1 MGENKRLT
9 PKKASDT
16 KAMTSSNLSNFN
28 ALGFDKLT
36 NESAHASMELLKG
49 NRGDNAYEL
58 WLKQPGNAGKTYEDY
73 LAFNKQPATDA
84 AKEVTDKMAQ
94 IEQEANVVIV
104 STNKAKEAAE
114 KATTNADAAT
124 ASANTA
130 ATTANEKAG
139 LANTAA
145 DNANKAASRV
155 DEAITNADNA
165 TTEAATA
172 AEQANSKAALAG
184 EAANKAEAAADLANS
199 SATTANESAKLAE
212 EKAELAGKAAEA
224 ANTSA
229 DNANSQASNAESA
242 ASAANAAAQRAETA
256 ISNTEIAIDT
266 AEEATTAAT
275 EAATLANTAAET
287 AQNKAQE
294 ADKQALAAKGAAA
307 DAQDTADHPTYIGA
321 DYHVYKWNKEAKAYD
336 KTDIFVKGDAFSI
349 KKVYP
354 SISDMN
360 ADLDNPEIKEGDFVL
375 INTNDVE
382 DPDNA
387 QLYIRT
393 ETGFRFLVDM
403 SGAIGFTGKTP
414 QFGIGNVT
422 LGEANVTISED
433 GVDPNGNP
441 KYKLNFVIER
451 GPQGFTPIIQGGTI
465 ETGSPDS
472 EVSLVFTKIGE
483 TDAGEPIYE
492 PRGSIPQGQP
502 GKGSGNVSAEENGL
516 IAGEKYLFVPT
527 SDNSAVG
534 TFVEY
539 TAPVQAQ
546 SDWTVTNT
554 ELPSFIKNKPTSMP
568 ASDVMEWAKA
578 ATKPEYTASEVGA
591 LPLSGGTLTG
601 GLTFSSPADK
611 LITGE
616 FICMRNSRGHME
628 YVIRCFDDGD
638 GDSDYGSE
646 LVIGAG
652 GNVYIGS
659 GESAINLINDIG
671 TDSSEIM
678 RISSDTHMEFWTNCQ
693 TISNRVGVKLTSA
706 CNFQPI
712 VDKRGTLGTSSY
724 KWDAVYATTFNG
736 SLSGNADTATTA
748 TTANKTKGTLTINGT
763 AFNGSSNVS
772 VSTMQKVYMLPI
784 RNLLNSSAGKEI
796 PFANASECES
806 YLNADYVIWINDPNT
821 TRKTS
826 ARLVR
831 GVQPGEEGTVR
842 LFLIYMV
849 PTLSRYQEVEIDTT
863 NNVLRSLGSVQFN
876 QVGAGMVVTAALA
889 DNAVTT
895 AKLADKSVTTAKL
908 ADTSGLLSAADRTK
922 LDKVNSY
929 ATASSISNLDVTKD
943 IIYVELAANGS
954 LSANNAGAA
963 YNGHSFSVK
972 IYCPAQHVI
981 TIPTTG
987 NYVSMCGSSFTCPA
1001 GKRVEFSFEGVNGQ
1015 WWIAKL
1021 EQE

>member
-1 MGENKRLT
+1 MYMGENKRLT

-58 WLKQPGNAGKTYEDY
+58 WIKQPGNAGKTYEDY

-84 AKEVTDKMAQ
+84 AKQVTDKMAQ
-94 IEQEANVVIV
+94 IEQEANVVIS

-124 ASANTA
+124 ASANSA

-165 TTEAATA
+165 TTEAVTA

-184 EAANKAEAAADLANS
+184 EAASKAETAADLANR
-199 SATTANESAKLAE
+199 SAATADESAKLAE
-212 EKAELAGKAAEA
+212 EKAELAGKAAET

-242 ASAANAAAQRAETA
+242 ASAADAAAQRAETA
-256 ISNTEIAIDT
+256 ISNTEIAIAT
-266 AEEATTAAT
+266 AEEATAAAT

-287 AQNKAQE
+287 AEESAQE

-321 DYHVYKWNKEAKAYD
+321 DFHVYKWNKEAKAYD
-336 KTDIFVKGDAFSI
+336 KTDIFVKGDAFSV

-354 SISDMN
+354 SISAMN

-393 ETGFRFLVDM
+393 ETGFRFLVDL

-414 QFGIGNVT
+414 QFLIGNVSKGDEPVVS
-422 LGEANVTISED
+422 LSED
-433 GVDPNGNP
+433 GVDDNGNP
-441 KYKLNFVIER
+441 KYKLNFVLER
-451 GPQGFTPIIQGGTI
+451 GPQGFTPIIQGGAI

-492 PRGSIPQGQP
+492 PRGSIPKGEP

-516 IAGEKYLFVPT
+516 IAGKKYLFVPT

-539 TAPVQAQ
+539 TTPVQVQ

-568 ASDVMEWAKA
+568 ASDVPAWAKA
-578 ATKPEYTASEVGA
+578 ATKPAYTASEVGA
-591 LPLSGGTLTG
+591 LPSGGTAVAANKLATPRTINGVSFDGTENINITAPASDVSAWAKASTKPTYTASEVGALPSG
-601 GLTFSSPADK
+601 GT
-611 LITGE
+611 
-616 FICMRNSRGHME
+616 
-628 YVIRCFDDGD
+628 
-638 GDSDYGSE
+638 
-646 LVIGAG
+646 
-652 GNVYIGS
+652 
-659 GESAINLINDIG
+659 
-671 TDSSEIM
+671 
-678 RISSDTHMEFWTNCQ
+678 
-693 TISNRVGVKLTSA
+693 
-706 CNFQPI
+706 
-712 VDKRGTLGTSSY
+712 
-724 KWDAVYATTFNG
+724 AV
-736 SLSGNADTATTA
+736 S
-748 TTANKTKGTLTINGT
+748 ANKTTGTLTINGT

-772 VSTMQKVYMLPI
+772 ITTPNTTYSQATSSTLGLVKIGYPESGKNYPVE
-784 RNLLNSSAGKEI
+784 LNSSGQMFVNVPWENTTYGLATTS
-796 PFANASECES
+796 ANGLLRQ
-806 YLNADYVIWINDPNT
+806 LNGSTSSFMRGDGTWATPPNT
-821 TRKTS
+821 TYSTATQS
-826 ARLVR
+826 
-831 GVQPGEEGTVR
+831 
-842 LFLIYMV
+842 
-849 PTLSRYQEVEIDTT
+849 T
-863 NNVLRSLGSVQFN
+863 NGLMSS
-876 QVGAGMVVTAALA
+876 
-889 DNAVTT
+889 
-895 AKLADKSVTTAKL
+895 ADK
-908 ADTSGLLSAADRTK
+908 TK
-922 LDKVNSY
+922 LDKVDSY
-929 ATASSISNLDVTKD
+929 ATASSISNLDVTKKV
-943 IIYVELAANGS
+943 IYVALTANGS

-963 YNGHSFSVK
+963 YNGQSFSVK
-972 IYCPAQHVI
+972 IDCSVARTI
-981 TIPTTG
+981 IIPTSG
-987 NYVSMCGSSFTCPA
+987 NYVSMCGSSYTCPA
-1001 GKRVEFSFEGVNGQ
+1001 GKRVEFHFEGIKGQ

>member
-1 MGENKRLT
+1 MYMGENKRLT

-58 WLKQPGNAGKTYEDY
+58 WIKQPGNAGKTYEDY

-84 AKEVTDKMAQ
+84 AKQVTDKMAQ
-94 IEQEANVVIV
+94 IEQEANVVIS

-124 ASANTA
+124 ASANSA

-165 TTEAATA
+165 TTEAVTA

-184 EAANKAEAAADLANS
+184 EAASKAETAADLANR
-199 SATTANESAKLAE
+199 SAATADESAKLAE
-212 EKAELAGKAAEA
+212 EKAELAGKAAET

-242 ASAANAAAQRAETA
+242 ASAADAAAQRAETA
-256 ISNTEIAIDT
+256 ISNTEIAIAT
-266 AEEATTAAT
+266 AEEATAAAT

-287 AQNKAQE
+287 AEESAQE

-321 DYHVYKWNKEAKAYD
+321 DFHVYKWNKEAKAYD
-336 KTDIFVKGDAFSI
+336 KTDIFVKGDAFSV

-354 SISDMN
+354 SISAMN

-393 ETGFRFLVDM
+393 ETGFRFLVDL

-414 QFGIGNVT
+414 QFLIGNVSKGDEPVVS
-422 LGEANVTISED
+422 LSED
-433 GVDPNGNP
+433 GVDDNGNP
-441 KYKLNFVIER
+441 KYKLNFVLER
-451 GPQGFTPIIQGGTI
+451 GPQGFTPIIQGGAI

-492 PRGSIPQGQP
+492 PRGSIPKGEP

-516 IAGEKYLFVPT
+516 IAGKKYLFVPT

-539 TAPVQAQ
+539 TTPVQVQ

-568 ASDVMEWAKA
+568 ASDVPAWAKA
-578 ATKPEYTASEVGA
+578 ATKPAYTASEVGA
-591 LPLSGGTLTG
+591 LPSGGTAVAANKLATPRTINGVSFDGTENINITAPASDVSAWAKASTKPTYTASEVGALPSG
-601 GLTFSSPADK
+601 GT
-611 LITGE
+611 
-616 FICMRNSRGHME
+616 
-628 YVIRCFDDGD
+628 
-638 GDSDYGSE
+638 
-646 LVIGAG
+646 
-652 GNVYIGS
+652 
-659 GESAINLINDIG
+659 
-671 TDSSEIM
+671 
-678 RISSDTHMEFWTNCQ
+678 
-693 TISNRVGVKLTSA
+693 
-706 CNFQPI
+706 
-712 VDKRGTLGTSSY
+712 
-724 KWDAVYATTFNG
+724 AV
-736 SLSGNADTATTA
+736 S
-748 TTANKTKGTLTINGT
+748 ANKTTGTLTINGT

-772 VSTMQKVYMLPI
+772 ITTPNTTYSQATSSTLGLVKIGYPESGKNYPVE
-784 RNLLNSSAGKEI
+784 LNSSGQMFVNVPWENTTYGLATTS
-796 PFANASECES
+796 ANGLLRQ
-806 YLNADYVIWINDPNT
+806 LNGSTSSFMRGDGTWATPPNT
-821 TRKTS
+821 TYSTATQS
-826 ARLVR
+826 
-831 GVQPGEEGTVR
+831 
-842 LFLIYMV
+842 
-849 PTLSRYQEVEIDTT
+849 T
-863 NNVLRSLGSVQFN
+863 NGLMSS
-876 QVGAGMVVTAALA
+876 
-889 DNAVTT
+889 
-895 AKLADKSVTTAKL
+895 ADK
-908 ADTSGLLSAADRTK
+908 TK
-922 LDKVNSY
+922 LDKVDSY
-929 ATASSISNLDVTKD
+929 ATASSISNLDVTKKV
-943 IIYVELAANGS
+943 IYVALTANGS

-963 YNGHSFSVK
+963 YNGQSFSVK
-972 IYCPAQHVI
+972 IYCSAARTI
-981 TIPTTG
+981 TIPTSG
-987 NYVSMCGSSFTCPA
+987 NYVSMCGSSYTCPA
-1001 GKRVEFSFEGVNGQ
+1001 GKRVEFHFEGINGQ

-1021 EQE
+1021 EQG

>member
-58 WLKQPGNAGKTYEDY
+58 WIKQPGNAGKTYEDY

-84 AKEVTDKMAQ
+84 AKQVTDKMAQ
-94 IEQEANVVIV
+94 IEQEANVVIS

-124 ASANTA
+124 ASANSA
-130 ATTANEKAG
+130 ATIANEKAG

-165 TTEAATA
+165 TTEAVTA

-184 EAANKAEAAADLANS
+184 EAASKAETAADLANR
-199 SATTANESAKLAE
+199 SAATADESAKLAE
-212 EKAELAGKAAEA
+212 EKAELAGKAAET

-242 ASAANAAAQRAETA
+242 ASAADAAAQRAETA
-256 ISNTEIAIDT
+256 ISNTEIAIAT
-266 AEEATTAAT
+266 AEEATAAAT

-287 AQNKAQE
+287 AEESAQE

-321 DYHVYKWNKEAKAYD
+321 DYHVYRWNKEAKAYD

-354 SISDMN
+354 SISAMS

-382 DPDNA
+382 NPDNA

-433 GVDPNGNP
+433 GVDSNGNP

-451 GPQGFTPIIQGGTI
+451 GPQGFTPIIQGGNI

-492 PRGSIPQGQP
+492 PRGSIPKGEP
-502 GKGSGNVSAEENGL
+502 GKGSGNVSTEENGL
-516 IAGEKYLFVPT
+516 IAGKKYLFVPT

-539 TAPVQAQ
+539 TTPVQVQ

-568 ASDVMEWAKA
+568 ASDVPAWAKA
-578 ATKPEYTASEVGA
+578 ATKPAYTASEVGA
-591 LPLSGGTLTG
+591 LPSGGTAVAANKLATPRTINGVSFDGTENINITAPASDVSAWAKASTKPTYTASEVGALPSG
-601 GLTFSSPADK
+601 GT
-611 LITGE
+611 
-616 FICMRNSRGHME
+616 
-628 YVIRCFDDGD
+628 
-638 GDSDYGSE
+638 
-646 LVIGAG
+646 
-652 GNVYIGS
+652 
-659 GESAINLINDIG
+659 
-671 TDSSEIM
+671 
-678 RISSDTHMEFWTNCQ
+678 
-693 TISNRVGVKLTSA
+693 
-706 CNFQPI
+706 
-712 VDKRGTLGTSSY
+712 
-724 KWDAVYATTFNG
+724 AV
-736 SLSGNADTATTA
+736 S
-748 TTANKTKGTLTINGT
+748 ANKTTGTLTINGT

-772 VSTMQKVYMLPI
+772 ITTPNTTYSQATSSTLGLVKIGYPESGKNYPVE
-784 RNLLNSSAGKEI
+784 LNSSGQMFVNVPWENTTYGVATTSSNGLMSSGDKSKLDGIATGANNYSLPQASSSTRGGVLIGYSTNGKNYAVTLDSSGKMYVNV
-796 PFANASECES
+796 PWTDTNTTYGLATTSANGLLRQ
-806 YLNADYVIWINDPNT
+806 LNGSTSSFMRGDGTWATPPNT
-821 TRKTS
+821 TYSTATQS
-826 ARLVR
+826 
-831 GVQPGEEGTVR
+831 
-842 LFLIYMV
+842 
-849 PTLSRYQEVEIDTT
+849 T
-863 NNVLRSLGSVQFN
+863 NGLMSS
-876 QVGAGMVVTAALA
+876 
-889 DNAVTT
+889 
-895 AKLADKSVTTAKL
+895 ADK
-908 ADTSGLLSAADRTK
+908 TK
-922 LDKVNSY
+922 LDKVDSY
-929 ATASSISNLDVTKD
+929 ATASSISNLDVTKKV
-943 IIYVELAANGS
+943 IYVALTANGS

-963 YNGHSFSVK
+963 YNGQSFSVK
-972 IYCPAQHVI
+972 IYCSSARTI
-981 TIPTTG
+981 TIPTSG
-987 NYVSMCGSSFTCPA
+987 NYVSMCGSSYTCPA
-1001 GKRVEFSFEGVNGQ
+1001 GKRVEFHFEGINGQ

-1021 EQE
+1021 EQG

>member
-49 NRGDNAYEL
+49 NKGESAYEL
-58 WLKQPGNAGKTYEDY
+58 WLKQPGNAGKTYEQY
-73 LAFNKQPATDA
+73 VAYNRQPATDA
-84 AKEVTDKMAQ
+84 AAEVRGQM
-94 IEQEANVVIV
+94 
-104 STNKAKEAAE
+104 
-114 KATTNADAAT
+114 
-124 ASANTA
+124 
-130 ATTANEKAG
+130 NEI
-139 LANTAA
+139 TE
-145 DNANKAASRV
+145 NANKAIGDIRQLETTV
-155 DEAITNADNA
+155 ERQEEARESFYSQVQIQEQNRQTK
-165 TTEAATA
+165 EAERQKA
-172 AEQANSKAALAG
+172 AEEQAAAA
-184 EAANKAEAAADLANS
+184 EEQAEAAAAH
-199 SATTANESAKLAE
+199 AK
-212 EKAELAGKAAEA
+212 
-224 ANTSA
+224 
-229 DNANSQASNAESA
+229 
-242 ASAANAAAQRAETA
+242 
-256 ISNTEIAIDT
+256 
-266 AEEATTAAT
+266 AEEARVLADSERDKTFTSRMQEITTATQNAD
-275 EAATLANTAAET
+275 TAAEM
-287 AQNKAQE
+287 AEESAQE

-321 DYHVYKWNKEAKAYD
+321 DYHVYKWNKEAKAYN

-354 SISDMN
+354 SISDMY

-387 QLYIRT
+387 QLYIRS

-568 ASDVMEWAKA
+568 ASDVPAWAKA
-578 ATKPEYTASEVGA
+578 ATKPAYTASEVGA
-591 LPLSGGTLTG
+591 LPSGGTAVAANKLATPRTINGVSFDGTENINITAPASDVSAWAKASTKPTYTASEVGALPSG
-601 GLTFSSPADK
+601 GTAVAANKVNSTLTFSGGA
-611 LITGE
+611 TG
-616 FICMRNSRGHME
+616 S
-628 YVIRCFDDGD
+628 
-638 GDSDYGSE
+638 
-646 LVIGAG
+646 
-652 GNVYIGS
+652 
-659 GESAINLINDIG
+659 
-671 TDSSEIM
+671 
-678 RISSDTHMEFWTNCQ
+678 
-693 TISNRVGVKLTSA
+693 
-706 CNFQPI
+706 
-712 VDKRGTLGTSSY
+712 
-724 KWDAVYATTFNG
+724 FNG
-736 SLSGNADTATTA
+736 STALSIFIPYPYQLSGWGDTRSTATTPNDYNGKLLGRGIKNTSAIGSPDSNTYATVFGWRGWNDSSGGNSWELASTNSSLYIRNGATTSWNAWERLLTSLNYTSYAPTKTGGGASGTWGISITGSSASCTGNSATA
-748 TTANKTKGTLTINGT
+748 TTANKTTGTLTINGI

-772 VSTMQKVYMLPI
+772 VTTPNTTYSQATSSTLGLVKIGYPKSGKNYPVE
-784 RNLLNSSAGKEI
+784 LNSSGQMFVNVPWE
-796 PFANASECES
+796 
-806 YLNADYVIWINDPNT
+806 NT
-821 TRKTS
+821 TYGVATTS
-826 ARLVR
+826 SNGL
-831 GVQPGEEGTVR
+831 
-842 LFLIYMV
+842 M
-849 PTLSRYQEVEIDTT
+849 S
-863 NNVLRSLGSVQFN
+863 SS
-876 QVGAGMVVTAALA
+876 
-889 DNAVTT
+889 
-895 AKLADKSVTTAKL
+895 DKA
-908 ADTSGLLSAADRTK
+908 K
-922 LDKVNSY
+922 LDKVDSY
-929 ATASSISNLDVTKD
+929 ATASSISNLDVTKKV
-943 IIYVELAANGS
+943 IYVALTANGS

-963 YNGHSFSVK
+963 YNGQSFSVK
-972 IYCPAQHVI
+972 IYCSSARTI
-981 TIPTTG
+981 TIPTSG
-987 NYVSMCGSSFTCPA
+987 NYVSMCGSSYTCPA
-1001 GKRVEFSFEGVNGQ
+1001 GKRVEFHFEGINGQ

>member
-568 ASDVMEWAKA
+568 ASDVPAWAKA
-578 ATKPEYTASEVGA
+578 ATKPAYTASEVGA
-591 LPLSGGTLTG
+591 LPSGGTAVAANKLATPRTINGVSFDGTENINITAPASDVSAWAKASTKPTYTASEVGALPSG
-601 GLTFSSPADK
+601 GT
-611 LITGE
+611 
-616 FICMRNSRGHME
+616 
-628 YVIRCFDDGD
+628 
-638 GDSDYGSE
+638 
-646 LVIGAG
+646 
-652 GNVYIGS
+652 
-659 GESAINLINDIG
+659 
-671 TDSSEIM
+671 
-678 RISSDTHMEFWTNCQ
+678 
-693 TISNRVGVKLTSA
+693 
-706 CNFQPI
+706 
-712 VDKRGTLGTSSY
+712 
-724 KWDAVYATTFNG
+724 AV
-736 SLSGNADTATTA
+736 S
-748 TTANKTKGTLTINGT
+748 ANKTTGTLTINGT

-784 RNLLNSSAGKEI
+784 RDLLNSPAGKEI

-889 DNAVTT
+889 DNAVTVAKLAANSVQAAKILDGAVLTSKLSDNAVTT

>member
-1 MGENKRLT
+1 MYMGENKRLT

-28 ALGFDKLT
+28 ALGFDKST

-58 WLKQPGNAGKTYEDY
+58 WIKQPGNAGKTYEDY

-84 AKEVTDKMAQ
+84 AKQVTDKMAQ
-94 IEQEANVVIV
+94 IEQEANVVIS

-124 ASANTA
+124 ASANSA

-165 TTEAATA
+165 TTEAVTA

-184 EAANKAEAAADLANS
+184 EAASKAETAADLANR
-199 SATTANESAKLAE
+199 SAATADESAKLAE
-212 EKAELAGKAAEA
+212 EKAELAGKAAET

-242 ASAANAAAQRAETA
+242 ASAADAAAQRAETA

-266 AEEATTAAT
+266 AEEATAAAT

-287 AQNKAQE
+287 AEESAKE

-307 DAQDTADHPTYIGA
+307 EAQDTADHPTYIGA
-321 DYHVYKWNKEAKAYD
+321 DYHVYRWNKEAKAYD

-354 SISDMN
+354 SISAMS

-393 ETGFRFLVDM
+393 ETGFRFLVDL

-414 QFGIGNVT
+414 QFLIGNVSKGDEPVVS
-422 LGEANVTISED
+422 LSED
-433 GVDPNGNP
+433 GVDDNGNP
-441 KYKLNFVIER
+441 KYKLNFVLER
-451 GPQGFTPIIQGGTI
+451 GPQGFTPIIQGGNI

-492 PRGSIPQGQP
+492 PRGSIPKGEP

-516 IAGEKYLFVPT
+516 IAGKKYLFVPT

-539 TAPVQAQ
+539 TVPVQAQ

-568 ASDVMEWAKA
+568 ASDVPAWAKA
-578 ATKPEYTASEVGA
+578 ATKPAYTASEVGA
-591 LPLSGGTLTG
+591 LPSGGT
-601 GLTFSSPADK
+601 
-611 LITGE
+611 
-616 FICMRNSRGHME
+616 
-628 YVIRCFDDGD
+628 
-638 GDSDYGSE
+638 
-646 LVIGAG
+646 
-652 GNVYIGS
+652 
-659 GESAINLINDIG
+659 
-671 TDSSEIM
+671 
-678 RISSDTHMEFWTNCQ
+678 
-693 TISNRVGVKLTSA
+693 
-706 CNFQPI
+706 
-712 VDKRGTLGTSSY
+712 
-724 KWDAVYATTFNG
+724 AV
-736 SLSGNADTATTA
+736 S
-748 TTANKTKGTLTINGT
+748 ANKTTGTLTINGT

-772 VSTMQKVYMLPI
+772 ITTPNTTYSQATSSTLGLVKIGYPESGKNYPVE
-784 RNLLNSSAGKEI
+784 LNSSGQMFVNVPWENTTYGVATTSSNGLMSSGDKSKLDGIATGANNYSLPQASSSTRGGVLIGYSTNGKNYAVTLDSSGKMYVNV
-796 PFANASECES
+796 PWTDTNTTYGLATTSANGLLRQ
-806 YLNADYVIWINDPNT
+806 LNGSTSSFMRGDGTWATPPNT
-821 TRKTS
+821 TYSTATQS
-826 ARLVR
+826 
-831 GVQPGEEGTVR
+831 
-842 LFLIYMV
+842 
-849 PTLSRYQEVEIDTT
+849 T
-863 NNVLRSLGSVQFN
+863 NGLMSS
-876 QVGAGMVVTAALA
+876 
-889 DNAVTT
+889 
-895 AKLADKSVTTAKL
+895 ADK
-908 ADTSGLLSAADRTK
+908 TK
-922 LDKVNSY
+922 LDKVDSY
-929 ATASSISNLDVTKD
+929 ATASSISNLDVTKKV
-943 IIYVELAANGS
+943 IYVALTANGS

-963 YNGHSFSVK
+963 YNGQSFSVK
-972 IYCPAQHVI
+972 IYCSSARTI
-981 TIPTTG
+981 TIPTSG
-987 NYVSMCGSSFTCPA
+987 NYVSMCGSSYTCPA
-1001 GKRVEFSFEGVNGQ
+1001 GKRVEFHFEGINGQ